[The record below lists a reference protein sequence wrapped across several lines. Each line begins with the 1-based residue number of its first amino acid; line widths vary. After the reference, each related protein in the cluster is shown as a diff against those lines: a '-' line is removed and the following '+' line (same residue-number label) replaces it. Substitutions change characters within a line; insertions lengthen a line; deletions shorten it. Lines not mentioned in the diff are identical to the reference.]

1 MPGAR
6 CRRAASDP
14 TCMTPHDSA
23 LGGSDVWTVFLF
35 MKSCQAPI
43 TGPRVRGP
51 RLLLYFVS
59 HLGGWLEWAQDAG
72 SKKGHPMALDPTTFL
87 IVFSA
92 ALVVMGL
99 VIWLR
104 FHLANKKQPD

>member
-1 MPGAR
+1 MAVM
-6 CRRAASDP
+6 AQVLLDP
-14 TCMTPHDSA
+14 HNLA
-23 LGGSDVWTVFLF
+23 LVACGVKPIIGTIFLF